1 MGRAQAC
8 LGSRIFGAGTPS
20 TISIIFEMSKEHIK
34 YYTSVDSKEKH
45 GLIRTFQ
52 IQKKKIQTKVDW

>member
-1 MGRAQAC
+1 MV
-8 LGSRIFGAGTPS
+8 GAGTPS

-45 GLIRTFQ
+45 GFIRTFQ
-52 IQKKKIQTKVDW
+52 IQKKKFKLKLIGDGTSNS